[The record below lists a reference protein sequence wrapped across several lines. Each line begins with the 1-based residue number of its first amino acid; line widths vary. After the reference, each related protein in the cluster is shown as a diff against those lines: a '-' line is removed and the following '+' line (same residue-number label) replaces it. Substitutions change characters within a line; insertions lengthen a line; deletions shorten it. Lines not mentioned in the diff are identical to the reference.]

1 MQLHSHQSLK
11 QVHELALP
19 RSRGASKTRL
29 VNTAVRGLRTIT
41 RFIVAY
47 MAYRAVLKTHQFL
60 LKSPHLLLNDIGLT
74 HADVIRTRNAIR
86 FSDFWQAEP

>member
-11 QVHELALP
+11 QVRGLALP
-19 RSRGASKTRL
+19 CSRGASKTRL
-29 VNTAVRGLRTIT
+29 ANTAVRGLRTVT

-74 HADVIRTRNAIR
+74 HADLLRTQNAIR
-86 FSDFWQAEP
+86 FSDFWQAKP

>member
-11 QVHELALP
+11 QVHGLALP
-19 RSRGASKTRL
+19 CSRGASKTRL
-29 VNTAVRGLRTIT
+29 VNTAVRGLRTVT

-74 HADVIRTRNAIR
+74 HADLIRTQNAIR
-86 FSDFWQAEP
+86 FSDFWQERP

>member
-1 MQLHSHQSLK
+1 MHSHQSLER
-11 QVHELALP
+11 VHGLALP
-19 RSRGASKTRL
+19 CSRSASKTRL
-29 VNTAVRGLRTIT
+29 VNMAFRGLRTIA

-74 HADVIRTRNAIR
+74 HADLLRTQNTIR
-86 FSDFWQAEP
+86 FSDFWQAKP